1 MWAGMGR
8 TRRAG
13 TGPAEGTAF
22 AKPQHPESLQ
32 FLLDYGWSAEF
43 RGKGLRVWTGIE
55 LECSLVEWKRVR
67 FQVSQLCLLCVA
79 LGDLLN
85 LSELFSLLEHIVVI
99 SSGEMFH

>member
-1 MWAGMGR
+1 MGWNGKDEKGRDWASRGNSICKASAPR
-8 TRRAG
+8 
-13 TGPAEGTAF
+13 
-22 AKPQHPESLQ
+22 ESSVP
-32 FLLDYGWSAEF
+32 FDYGWSAEF

-67 FQVSQLCLLCVA
+67 FRVSQLCLLCVA